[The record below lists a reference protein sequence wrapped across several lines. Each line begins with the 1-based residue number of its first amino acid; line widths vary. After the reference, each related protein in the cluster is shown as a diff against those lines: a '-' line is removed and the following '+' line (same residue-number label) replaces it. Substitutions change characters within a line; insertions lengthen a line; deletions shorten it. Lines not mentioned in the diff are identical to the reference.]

1 MSIMS
6 FESGENSPPEKLT
19 GCRVPKGF
27 EERYQIL
34 HNTAQIGTGKALF
47 KRVDGLLCDNN
58 PLDAA
63 FLLHCQEDS
72 LAADPENNLSAVA
85 RRRLQM
91 LSEEVR
97 QGILNAC
104 RNGRFGFVRQKLR
117 TNDLFAEEN
126 WITIP
131 SPD

>member
-1 MSIMS
+1 MS

-34 HNTAQIGTGKALF
+34 HNTAKIGTGKALF
-47 KRVDGLLCDNN
+47 QLVEEMLTNNN

-72 LAADPENNLSAVA
+72 LARDPENSFSDVA
-85 RRRLQM
+85 KRRLQM
-91 LSEEVR
+91 HSEEVR
-97 QGILNAC
+97 QGILSAC
-104 RNGRFGFVRQKLR
+104 RNGRFDFVRRRLR
-117 TNDLFAEEN
+117 TSDLFATEN
-126 WITIP
+126 WFAV
-131 SPD
+131 SS